1 MKLDMQ
7 RRTGIRLSRSY
18 FQLTELIVNTNLIF
32 LLKVKKRVTYIF
44 SREALHALL
53 YKGSILYIQ
62 EGILLLTK
70 VIISGTAYLDK
81 NALITRPLPI
91 NLLQTLYYLGTFGI
105 HASMALKRGL
115 ASFIGYQLDNSLA
128 AAIAASASLDYELGS

>member
-1 MKLDMQ
+1 MGK
-7 RRTGIRLSRSY
+7 
-18 FQLTELIVNTNLIF
+18 
-32 LLKVKKRVTYIF
+32 
-44 SREALHALL
+44 
-53 YKGSILYIQ
+53 
-62 EGILLLTK
+62 LLLTK

-115 ASFIGYQLDNSLA
+115 ASFVGYQLDNSLA
-128 AAIAASASLDYELGS
+128 AAIAAASAASASPDYELGS

>member
-1 MKLDMQ
+1 MKHFTLYSIKAQ
-7 RRTGIRLSRSY
+7 Y
-18 FQLTELIVNTNLIF
+18 FTS
-32 LLKVKKRVTYIF
+32 KRGY
-44 SREALHALL
+44 
-53 YKGSILYIQ
+53 YY
-62 EGILLLTK
+62 LLTK

-115 ASFIGYQLDNSLA
+115 ASFVGYQLDNSLG
-128 AAIAASASLDYELGS
+128 LQQ

>member
-1 MKLDMQ
+1 MQ

-32 LLKVKKRVTYIF
+32 LLKVKKKGYVH
-44 SREALHALL
+44 SLHALL

-115 ASFIGYQLDNSLA
+115 ASFIGYQLDNSLG
-128 AAIAASASLDYELGS
+128 LQQ

>member
-1 MKLDMQ
+1 MQ

-32 LLKVKKRVTYIF
+32 LLKVKKKRVTYIF

-53 YKGSILYIQ
+53 HKGSILYIQ

-115 ASFIGYQLDNSLA
+115 ASFVGYQLDNSLG
-128 AAIAASASLDYELGS
+128 LQQ